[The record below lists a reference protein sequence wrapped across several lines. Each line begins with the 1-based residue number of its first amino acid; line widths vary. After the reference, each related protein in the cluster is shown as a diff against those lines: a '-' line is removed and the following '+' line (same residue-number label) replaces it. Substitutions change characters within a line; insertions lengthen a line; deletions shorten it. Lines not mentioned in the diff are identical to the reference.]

1 VQDCAPRNQ
10 PSAPRFK
17 REAVI
22 SELARVS
29 GFERLDKN
37 ELDQLEALTE
47 KKRFPAA
54 TTIFFQDDPSDAL
67 YIVLS
72 GAVKVF
78 QTSEDGKDRILRI
91 LKRGNAFGE
100 LAMIEGK
107 PRFVSVQT
115 LEDTEVLR
123 LARKDFVE
131 FADKHTW
138 VLWTLL
144 SAFAERIRRK
154 NEDVLDLAFRDVPY
168 RLLHALSEL
177 VEQHGEAGPDGCR
190 ITTPLSAGDLASMI
204 GSNSES
210 VSRLL
215 DRFETDGLLKRSG
228 GNWVVPD
235 PKVLSKTLEYTAQ
248 QDV

>member
-1 VQDCAPRNQ
+1 M
-10 PSAPRFK
+10 
-17 REAVI
+17 
-22 SELARVS
+22 
-29 GFERLDKN
+29 FERLDKN

-47 KKRFPAA
+47 KKRYPAN
-54 TTIFFQDDPSDAL
+54 TTIFFQDDPADAL
-67 YIVLS
+67 YILLS
-72 GAVKVF
+72 GSAKVF

-107 PRFVSVQT
+107 SRFVSVQT
-115 LEDTEVLR
+115 LEECEMLR
-123 LARKDFVE
+123 LARKDFVA

-168 RLLHALSEL
+168 RLLHVLSEL
-177 VEQHGEAGPDGCR
+177 VEQHGESGPDGCR
-190 ITTPLSAGDLASMI
+190 ITSQLSARDLASMV
-204 GSNSES
+204 GSNSET
-210 VSRLL
+210 VGRLL
-215 DRFETDGLLKRSG
+215 DRFETDGLLKRAG
-228 GNWVVPD
+228 GHWVVPD
-235 PKVLSKTLEYTAQ
+235 PKALLRAFEYTAQ